1 MICFKCC
8 KVNYKSLNYINAS
21 ASNDVKER
29 IKVIIMKRI
38 EERNDYER
46 NLN

>member
-1 MICFKCC
+1 MICFKCY
-8 KVNYKSLNYINAS
+8 KVNHKSSNYINALT
-21 ASNDVKER
+21 SNDVKER
-29 IKVIIMKRI
+29 IKVVIMKRI